1 VREYNS
7 GRLPQPNHP
16 DLSLAGCA
24 QIGLSRWVRARYCGE
39 ECRAAAFPVHTAF
52 HREFR
57 RSRRWGC
64 AETLCMTMLELAAL
78 DELPWPAAADGL
90 PSQTPTL
97 RLLLVL
103 PAEERKPRGGAEEEE
118 EEEEDWLGEVLHL
131 CELLCRFVYPRDG
144 LRCLQVTL
152 VGVGAGAGARAGAG
166 RTGTRTWTWTGG
178 EMTATCCPVPGHGA
192 VTVSVS
198 VRCIPASEEEQVRCA
213 TLTCKVR

>member
-1 VREYNS
+1 M
-7 GRLPQPNHP
+7 PQPKHP

-39 ECRAAAFPVHTAF
+39 ECRAAAFPAHTAF

-78 DELPWPAAADGL
+78 DELPWPAAPDGL

-103 PAEERKPRGGAEEEE
+103 PAEEQKPRKGAEEE
-118 EEEEDWLGEVLHL
+118 EEEEDWLGEILHL

-144 LRCLQVTL
+144 LRCLQVIL
-152 VGVGAGAGARAGAG
+152 VGAGAGAG
-166 RTGTRTWTWTGG
+166 RTGTRTWTGG
-178 EMTATCCPVPGHGA
+178 EMTAACCPVPGPGA

>member
-1 VREYNS
+1 
-7 GRLPQPNHP
+7 
-16 DLSLAGCA
+16 
-24 QIGLSRWVRARYCGE
+24 
-39 ECRAAAFPVHTAF
+39 
-52 HREFR
+52 
-57 RSRRWGC
+57 
-64 AETLCMTMLELAAL
+64 MTMLELAAL
-78 DELPWPAAADGL
+78 DELPWPAAPDGL

-103 PAEERKPRGGAEEEE
+103 PAEEQKSRGGAE
-118 EEEEDWLGEVLHL
+118 EEEEDWLGEILHL

-152 VGVGAGAGARAGAG
+152 VGAGAGAGRAG

-178 EMTATCCPVPGHGA
+178 EMTATCCPVPGPGA

>member
-1 VREYNS
+1 
-7 GRLPQPNHP
+7 
-16 DLSLAGCA
+16 
-24 QIGLSRWVRARYCGE
+24 
-39 ECRAAAFPVHTAF
+39 
-52 HREFR
+52 
-57 RSRRWGC
+57 
-64 AETLCMTMLELAAL
+64 MTMLELAAL

-118 EEEEDWLGEVLHL
+118 EDWLGEVLHL

-152 VGVGAGAGARAGAG
+152 VGAGAGAG
-166 RTGTRTWTWTGG
+166 TGG
-178 EMTATCCPVPGHGA
+178 DMTATCCPVPDPGA